1 MKIDGVFAGG
11 GVRAFAFIGA
21 TQVLEEKGYTFERLA
36 GTSAGALFSALLKAG
51 YTSHELNDMLNE
63 LNVAEF
69 MDGRK
74 TILPFKWMKW
84 AQLYF
89 NLGMYKGD
97 ALEQWIDEKLA
108 KKGIK
113 TFADVPEGT
122 LKIIASD
129 LSRGQIVVLPDDLP
143 AYGIIPEKFSIARAV
158 RMSSS
163 IPYFFEPVKV
173 YNPSGKKSYIVDG
186 GVLSNFPLW
195 IFMKDINQK
204 IVRPVLGFRL
214 TPDLDEIPPHE
225 IKNGI
230 DMFQSLFE
238 TMRKAHDVRYIVKE
252 HAKNI
257 VFIPV
262 TDVKATDFDLS
273 EEKKEALILLGRE
286 RTHKFLKK
294 WVY

>member
-21 TQVLEEKGYTFERLA
+21 TQVLEERGFSFARLS

-51 YTSHELNDMLNE
+51 YTSHEINDLMNE

-74 TILPFKWMKW
+74 TLLPFKWMKW
-84 AQLYF
+84 IQLYF

-97 ALEQWIDEKLA
+97 KLEQWISEKLE
-108 KKGIK
+108 KKGVK
-113 TFADVPEGT
+113 TFADLPEGS

-129 LSRGQIVVLPDDLP
+129 LTKGRILVLPDDLP
-143 AYGIIPEKFSIARAV
+143 TYGLIPEKFSVARAV

-173 YNPSGKKSYIVDG
+173 YDPSGRKSYIVDG

-195 IFMKDINQK
+195 VFMRELNQK
-204 IVRPVLGFRL
+204 LPRPVLGFRL
-214 TPDLDEIPPHE
+214 TPNVNEIPPNE
-225 IKNGI
+225 IHNAI

-238 TMRKAHDVRYIVKE
+238 TMRKAHDVRYIIEE

-262 TDVKATDFDLS
+262 EDVKATDFDLS

-286 RTHKFLKK
+286 RTEKFLKK

>member
-21 TQVLEEKGYTFERLA
+21 TQVLEERGYSFERLA

-51 YTSHELNDMLNE
+51 YTSHELMDLMNE
-63 LNVAEF
+63 LNAAKF

-74 TILPFKWMKW
+74 TFLPYKWMKW
-84 AQLYF
+84 VQLYF
-89 NLGMYKGD
+89 KLGMYKGD
-97 ALEQWIDEKLA
+97 QLEQWIDEKLA
-108 KKGIK
+108 KKGVK
-113 TFADVPEGT
+113 TFADLPADS

-129 LSRGQIVVLPDDLP
+129 LSKGRIVVLPDDLP
-143 AYGIIPEKFSIARAV
+143 SYGLIPEKFSIARAV

-195 IFMKDINQK
+195 VFMKDGDQNLT
-204 IVRPVLGFRL
+204 RPVLGFRL
-214 TPDLDEIPPHE
+214 TPNIDEIPPNE
-225 IKNGI
+225 INNAI

-238 TMRKAHDVRYIVKE
+238 TMRKAHDVRYIVEE

-262 TDVKATDFDLS
+262 TDVKVTDFDLP
-273 EEKKEALILLGRE
+273 EEKKDALIRLGRE
-286 RTHKFLKK
+286 RTEKFLKK